1 MKFWKFWKSNVD
13 FSILVFFCFDFQF
26 DRSYSLE
33 GADRAVWTWSEGSC
47 FYFGLFPKILCV
59 ILVVWCFSWK
69 QYHVHSNCRFCSDS
83 FYTTMSLYNYL
94 HAISPVWLDPTSM
107 IKSWNTGIPH
117 QIFQKKTKIETGTF
131 THAKTARS
139 APSKLWERS
148 NWKSKPKRT
157 KIEKSTSDFQ
167 NFQNFVQKRESCQ
180 NLNPKLLL
188 SAEISF
194 FKDQSTVLPII
205 FSQFW
210 TWTKKVSRP

>member
-1 MKFWKFWKSNVD
+1 
-13 FSILVFFCFDFQF
+13 
-26 DRSYSLE
+26 
-33 GADRAVWTWSEGSC
+33 
-47 FYFGLFPKILCV
+47 
-59 ILVVWCFSWK
+59 
-69 QYHVHSNCRFCSDS
+69 
-83 FYTTMSLYNYL
+83 MSLYNYL

-167 NFQNFVQKRESCQ
+167 KFQNFVQKRESCQ
-180 NLNPKLLL
+180 NLNPKLRL

-194 FKDQSTVLPII
+194 FKHQSTVLPII

-210 TWTKKVSRP
+210 TWTKKVGRAPRIFFWEFEFLVFFPSKVCVGAYRKKMIQRDSHQFWYREMSI